1 MEDSR
6 IVALYW
12 QRDEAAI
19 LETRNKYEPYL
30 TKIAYNI
37 LAVWEDSQESVND
50 AYLSAWNSIPPQKPE
65 VLSTYLAK
73 LVRRISIDRFRRKN
87 RQKRQPSQY
96 ALSLEEL
103 AECLSGGNSTEEETD
118 GRLLAQTVEAYLNTL
133 PPDARNM
140 FLIRYY
146 FLDSI
151 RDVAGYFG
159 CSEAKVKSSL
169 HRTRQGLK
177 SYLEQEGFIL

>member
-1 MEDSR
+1 MEDR
-6 IVALYW
+6 QIVELYW
-12 QRDEAAI
+12 QRDEAAVE
-19 LETRNKYEPYL
+19 ETRKKYERYL

-50 AYLSAWNSIPPQKPE
+50 TYLSAWNSIPPQRPA
-65 VLSTYLAK
+65 VLSAYLAQI
-73 LVRRISIDRFRRKN
+73 VRRVSIDRFRRKN
-87 RQKRQPSQY
+87 RQKRKPSEY

-103 AECLSGGNSTEEETD
+103 EECLSGGNTTEQETD
-118 GRLLAQTVEAYLNTL
+118 RRLLAQALEAYLNTL
-133 PPDARNM
+133 SPDARNM

-151 RDVAGYFG
+151 QAVAAYFG
-159 CSEAKVKSSL
+159 CSESKVKSSL

-177 SYLEQEGFIL
+177 KYLEQEGFVL